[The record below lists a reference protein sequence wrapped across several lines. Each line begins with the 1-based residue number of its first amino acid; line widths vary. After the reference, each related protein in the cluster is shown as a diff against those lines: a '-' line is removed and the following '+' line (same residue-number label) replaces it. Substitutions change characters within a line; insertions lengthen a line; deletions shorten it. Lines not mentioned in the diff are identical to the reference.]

1 MRSATLYL
9 LLDMLFCLHGS
20 IEAVPVPMD
29 RLPSI
34 NVSSSRERDNR
45 VDNTPRLGPYPSNW
59 SGWNEMNVPGSAR
72 GDRDQSDSF
81 SNFEFDFGDDS
92 ESHSS
97 FPTSSAQASP
107 VCGGMAHRDGYSVHR
122 GSQYGS
128 SQQHSPGAFL
138 STSERTVYHGD
149 PSGQVSVPLYDY
161 GQYRYPSSRDPFPG
175 TNHDPWAHGA
185 GYMVQG
191 AQRGETHR
199 GRTQRGHTSRGG
211 AHHPATRDRSQGTRG
226 SGVFIPLHGGYAT
239 REQLEEKIETEVQ
252 RDPNEQI
259 ESRRESRQ
267 RHLLF
272 IEGVREKLDNIEQQL
287 LDPTLTVKKRTGL
300 AQMRENAIGVLNEHA
315 KREAESQ
322 HEIQEWFG
330 NDPVLAQRPQGRGK
344 SKEGKGAELQYLS
357 ESTAK
362 MHLG

>member
-1 MRSATLYL
+1 MTMASTVILPPEIRS
-9 LLDMLFCLHGS
+9 
-20 IEAVPVPMD
+20 
-29 RLPSI
+29 R
-34 NVSSSRERDNR
+34 
-45 VDNTPRLGPYPSNW
+45 
-59 SGWNEMNVPGSAR
+59 
-72 GDRDQSDSF
+72 
-81 SNFEFDFGDDS
+81 
-92 ESHSS
+92 
-97 FPTSSAQASP
+97 AQI
-107 VCGGMAHRDGYSVHR
+107 M
-122 GSQYGS
+122 
-128 SQQHSPGAFL
+128 
-138 STSERTVYHGD
+138 
-149 PSGQVSVPLYDY
+149 
-161 GQYRYPSSRDPFPG
+161 
-175 TNHDPWAHGA
+175 
-185 GYMVQG
+185 
-191 AQRGETHR
+191 TH
-199 GRTQRGHTSRGG
+199 GHTAQVTWSKEHSGER
-211 AHHPATRDRSQGTRG
+211 HTVEEHNVVIQVEEDRSQGTRG